1 MDDRKIDERTFDFA
15 LLVVDVYKFLLGK
28 KEFVLSKQFLRAGT
42 SIGANVSEAQ
52 AAQSR
57 NDFISKMSIA
67 SKEARET
74 LYWIRLLKKSGYL
87 TGYSRLGLL
96 EGEISS
102 IVKIITSIVKTTQ
115 NSKPKTKNCGLML
128 LVREI
133 RSIVK
138 IITRIVKTT
147 QNSKPKTKN

>member
-1 MDDRKIDERTFDFA
+1 MVEKKIDERTFDFA
-15 LLVVDVYKFLLGK
+15 LEVVDLYKYLIGN
-28 KEFVLSKQFLRAGT
+28 KEYILSKQLLRSGT

-57 NDFISKMSIA
+57 KDFISKMSIA

-74 LYWIRLLKKSGYL
+74 LYWIRLLGKSGYL
-87 TGYSRLGLL
+87 NKYSKLELL
-96 EGEISS
+96 DS
-102 IVKIITSIVKTTQ
+102 
-115 NSKPKTKNCGLML
+115 
-128 LVREI
+128 EI

-147 QNSKPKTKN
+147 QNSKPETKN